1 MESLVLANIRHRPVR
16 VLTTALGISLGTVL
30 VLLMVGLAD
39 GMLNDRNARETS
51 TMAEILVRPQGT
63 FSGGIS
69 SNLLS
74 MPVADAATIA
84 ALPEVAAATPVGQYL
99 QSTETGI
106 GFRAIEAIDYP
117 SYVAA
122 SGIRIVSGKPLES
135 NDEVIVDEEFAEN
148 NKVRPGDSTR
158 VLEKTYRIA
167 GIYTPPVGAR
177 IKMTLAELQQIMS
190 SEQRCSL
197 VMVRCKPGVTP
208 EQVAARISSQI
219 AESQIIF
226 TKDIPRLNAES
237 LPILD
242 QFLKVVI
249 GVSVFI
255 STIVILLAM
264 YTAITERTREIGVL
278 KSLGASNAFIVWN
291 IEKEAITISLIGV
304 AMGYVFALIAR
315 LLIVHFTSLKNIE
328 IGIAWIAI
336 TAGIGILSALI
347 GALYPALKAARQ
359 DPVQALSYE

>member
-30 VLLMVGLAD
+30 ILLMVGLAD

-63 FSGGIS
+63 FSAGIS

-74 MPVADAATIA
+74 MPVAHAATIA

-106 GFRAIEAIDYP
+106 GFRAIEAIDYQ
-117 SYVAA
+117 SYAAA
-122 SGIRIVSGKPLES
+122 SGIRIISGKPLES

-148 NKVRPGDSTR
+148 NKIRPGDSTK
-158 VLEKTYRIA
+158 VLEKNYRIA
-167 GIYTPPVGAR
+167 GIYAPAVGAR
-177 IKMTLAELQQIMS
+177 IKLTLSELQQIMA
-190 SEQRCSL
+190 SEHQCSL
-197 VMVRCKPGVTP
+197 VMVRCKPGFTP
-208 EQVAARISSQI
+208 EQVAARISSQLP
-219 AESQIIF
+219 ESQIIF
-226 TKDIPRLNAES
+226 TKDIPRLNAEG
-237 LPILD
+237 LPILN

-249 GVSVFI
+249 AVSIFI

-291 IEKEAITISLIGV
+291 VQKEAIIISLIGV
-304 AMGYVFALIAR
+304 TIGYLLALTAR
-315 LLIVHFTSLKNIE
+315 LLIIRFTTLKNIE
-328 IGIAWIAI
+328 IGLTWIAI
-336 TAGIGILSALI
+336 TAGIGVLSAVI
-347 GALYPALKAARQ
+347 GAVYPALKAARQ
-359 DPVQALSYE
+359 DPVEALSYE